1 MKSEFVINAAHNGS
15 DRGHWDNHSGC
26 VSSLVLQESCSSPG
40 LWPDMTGRGG
50 PTELR
55 ERPGFLALC
64 GHMGPVFSFQNRLT
78 PFKRNHEN
86 ESRSGSGGGEAE
98 TQFPSCSVRLLW
110 PGIPQLHDT
119 NKGCLRVLMFLGA
132 GFPWAISRSSSALM
146 PLNLIWVQMSFL
158 RPGKASWVFGLGV
171 ILWEVSVFVF
181 CLPS

>member
-1 MKSEFVINAAHNGS
+1 
-15 DRGHWDNHSGC
+15 
-26 VSSLVLQESCSSPG
+26 
-40 LWPDMTGRGG
+40 MTGRGG

-119 NKGCLRVLMFLGA
+119 NKGCLRVLMFLGGRIPSGHKQKQLCLDA
-132 GFPWAISRSSSALM
+132 SQPHLGPDVIPETCQGFLG
-146 PLNLIWVQMSFL
+146 IWIRGYPVGS
-158 RPGKASWVFGLGV
+158 
-171 ILWEVSVFVF
+171 F
-181 CLPS
+181 CLCVLPPQLSSEHRALR